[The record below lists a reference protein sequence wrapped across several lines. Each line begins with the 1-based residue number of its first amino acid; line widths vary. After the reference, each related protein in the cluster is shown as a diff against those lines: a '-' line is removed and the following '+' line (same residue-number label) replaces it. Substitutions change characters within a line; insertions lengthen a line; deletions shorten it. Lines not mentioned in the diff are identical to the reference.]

1 LDILKKY
8 INHSG
13 ITLFISSGIT
23 GLKIII
29 PLLMLFLW
37 SCSEKKDSDNQYSGS
52 LDSLKFDST
61 SVEFDLAEIKE
72 RGSLRVILENT
83 STGYFLYKGRAM
95 GFHYELIK
103 DFCDKNGLNVEIII
117 ENDFKKS
124 FQKLLRGEADII
136 AHALTLTKGRKEIIN
151 FIDPLYEVRQMLIQH
166 KPVGWEKMKK
176 HEIENELIKS
186 PSELIGK
193 RIHVKKGS
201 SYLKRLENL
210 SDEIGGDI
218 IIFEESGDVITEE
231 LIVMVA
237 NKTIE
242 FTVADEDLANVGATY
257 FDNIDVNMPI
267 SLPTQV
273 GWAIRKN
280 SVELLVELN
289 KWISELK
296 RKPDFNVLF
305 KKYYDDPKGF
315 KRRAQ
320 SDFSTITGNRISPY
334 DDLIKK
340 YAKNI
345 KWDWRLL
352 AAQIYQESQFNPN
365 AKSWIG
371 AEGLMQLVPSTARE
385 FGAKQIL
392 DPEQNIRA
400 GTNFIK
406 WLEEYWGKYIDDPA
420 ELEKFVLASF
430 NTGHGHV
437 LDAMKLAEKYG
448 KNPKVWDDNVGFYML
463 LKSKPK
469 YFNDPVVNS
478 GYCRGREPVNYV
490 SSIYEQFEIYKQFFN

>member
-1 LDILKKY
+1 LDLFKRY
-8 INHSG
+8 ISHFRIAALIPHG
-13 ITLFISSGIT
+13 IIGFKIFIAFLIF
-23 GLKIII
+23 L
-29 PLLMLFLW
+29 LW
-37 SCSEKKDSDNQYSGS
+37 SCSEKKDVQNNYFSS
-52 LDSLKFDST
+52 LDSLQFDST
-61 SVEFDLAEIKE
+61 SVEFDITEIKD
-72 RGSLRVILENT
+72 RGNLKVILENT

-103 DFCDKNGLNVEIII
+103 DFCDKNDLNVEIII
-117 ENDFKKS
+117 ENDFKTS
-124 FQKLLRGEADII
+124 FQKLLNGDADII
-136 AHALTLTKGRKEIIN
+136 AHALTLTKGRKEIVN
-151 FIDPLYEVRQMLIQH
+151 FMDPLYEVRQMLIQH

-176 HEIENELIKS
+176 HEIEEELIKS

-218 IIFEESGDVITEE
+218 IIIEESGDVITEE

-237 NKTIE
+237 DKTIE
-242 FTVADEDLANVGATY
+242 FTVADEDLADVGATY

-273 GWAIRKN
+273 GWAVRKN

-315 KRRAQ
+315 KRRVQ
-320 SDFSTITGNRISPY
+320 SDFSTITGNKISPY

-340 YAKNI
+340 YAITIN
-345 KWDWRLL
+345 WDWRLL
-352 AAQIYQESQFNPN
+352 AAQIYQESQFNPK
-365 AKSWIG
+365 AKSWMG
-371 AEGLMQLVPSTARE
+371 AQGLMQLVPNTARE
-385 FGAKQIL
+385 FGANQSL
-392 DPEQNIRA
+392 DPEQNIKA
-400 GTNFIK
+400 GTNYIR
-406 WLEEYWGKYIDDPA
+406 WLEDYWGKYIDDPS
-420 ELEKFVLASF
+420 ELEKFVLASY
-430 NTGHGHV
+430 NTGQGHV
-437 LDAMKLAEKYG
+437 MDAMKLAEKYG
-448 KNPKVWDDNVGFYML
+448 KDPSVWDDNVGFYML
-463 LKSKPK
+463 LKSNPK
-469 YFNDPVVNS
+469 YYKDPVVNS

-490 SSIYEQFEIYKQFFN
+490 ISIYKQFEIYKQFFN

>member
-1 LDILKKY
+1 
-8 INHSG
+8 
-13 ITLFISSGIT
+13 
-23 GLKIII
+23 
-29 PLLMLFLW
+29 
-37 SCSEKKDSDNQYSGS
+37 
-52 LDSLKFDST
+52 
-61 SVEFDLAEIKE
+61 
-72 RGSLRVILENT
+72 
-83 STGYFLYKGRAM
+83 
-95 GFHYELIK
+95 
-103 DFCDKNGLNVEIII
+103 
-117 ENDFKKS
+117 
-124 FQKLLRGEADII
+124 
-136 AHALTLTKGRKEIIN
+136 
-151 FIDPLYEVRQMLIQH
+151 
-166 KPVGWEKMKK
+166 MKK

-448 KNPKVWDDNVGFYML
+448 KNPNVWDDNVGFYLL